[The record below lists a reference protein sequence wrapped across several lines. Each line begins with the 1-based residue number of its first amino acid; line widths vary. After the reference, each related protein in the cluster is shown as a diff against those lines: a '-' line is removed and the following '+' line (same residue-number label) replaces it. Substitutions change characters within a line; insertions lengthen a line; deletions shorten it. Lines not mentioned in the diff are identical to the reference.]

1 MREQETGDRGQKQ
14 MPLSRRD
21 RRWAWVGAAGL
32 AAALIA
38 TIYFAW
44 SRARDRQIASDVET
58 EVARVLKALRAND
71 PVILRHGQFLR
82 LEGDRAAR
90 NFVGARL
97 GGSRA
102 PPITLHRRAVF
113 SKAWAPLTIHV
124 YPGQTL
130 ALSPW
135 TMVPD
140 EGQARLF
147 QSTIRD
153 GQVWFTAGSDEHYST
168 LTVQVDHP
176 RCPNN

>member
-1 MREQETGDRGQKQ
+1 
-14 MPLSRRD
+14 
-21 RRWAWVGAAGL
+21 L

-38 TIYFAW
+38 TIYFSW
-44 SRARDRQIASDVET
+44 SRARDRQVARDVET
-58 EVARVLKALRAND
+58 EVARALNALRADD
-71 PVILRHGQFLR
+71 PITLRHGQFLR
-82 LEGDRAAR
+82 LEGDRASR
-90 NFVGARL
+90 YYLGARM
-97 GGSRA
+97 GSRA
-102 PPITLHRRAVF
+102 PPITLYRRAVF
-113 SKAWAPLTIHV
+113 SKAWAPLTIEV

-140 EGQARLF
+140 EGQARLY

-153 GQVWFTAGSDEHYST
+153 GQVWLTAGTDEHYST